1 MRKQQEKT
9 DRLSLIILAAFLVLS
24 TSHFMCRFDASGY
37 IEGLF
42 EKAWAGQVQSEA
54 QVQPAAAVVP
64 AADALAAAPKVQ
76 TIARNPFMAPAAMLN
91 KPTVHPGAVIGGGAP
106 VYAAQPVLRG
116 IINNGVKQLAIIE
129 FNNTSN
135 YYKDGQSFGDYT
147 VAAIGID
154 SVDLSH
160 PRSTTLAALL
170 AFSSTTVALAA
181 PNVTLNVHDGEVRD
195 VLTAI
200 SALSDASIVTDE
212 SVKGKITI
220 ALDNVPFNT
229 AIKLITSAKGLAY
242 RMVDGV
248 ILVSTQEN
256 LNKFNGSVNVFKL
269 NYAKAEDVKNALN
282 DILESEKKISID
294 PITNSILFSGSS
306 TDEERVRSAIKAMD
320 VATKQIT
327 LEAKII
333 SINKEDSKNLGIN
346 WNWDK
351 IPQNSED
358 SNNSSNNDD
367 DEDFGGVVHFGASY
381 EFRFN
386 ATLNALFANG
396 KAKIL
401 ATPRIITVPGKEASI
416 FIGDH
421 IPVLTEKIENGITV
435 NTTEYVDAGIKLT
448 YTPLVSEDDMIT
460 SAVHTEVSTPTLVS
474 EIKNYKITSRT
485 ADTYVRMRNGE
496 TLIIG
501 GLINEEEQKNIQ
513 KIPFLSNI
521 PILGELFKNRSTTKN
536 KTEVMMI
543 LTPHITEAGASP
555 AIYDTQS
562 LENEFKDFDDN
573 RFLKDIKKSERSQ
586 AEAKI
591 KAQQKELA
599 KEMKEL
605 QKEFG
610 DDKTKAPQSGSM
622 RDRVNQIL
630 NEDK

>member
-1 MRKQQEKT
+1 MHSWKK
-9 DRLSLIILAAFLVLS
+9 SL
-24 TSHFMCRFDASGY
+24 
-37 IEGLF
+37 
-42 EKAWAGQVQSEA
+42 
-54 QVQPAAAVVP
+54 
-64 AADALAAAPKVQ
+64 
-76 TIARNPFMAPAAMLN
+76 RN
-91 KPTVHPGAVIGGGAP
+91 
-106 VYAAQPVLRG
+106 
-116 IINNGVKQLAIIE
+116 
-129 FNNTSN
+129 
-135 YYKDGQSFGDYT
+135 
-147 VAAIGID
+147 
-154 SVDLSH
+154 
-160 PRSTTLAALL
+160 TTLAALL
-170 AFSSTTVALAA
+170 AFSSTAVALAA

-212 SVKGKITI
+212 SVRGRITI
-220 ALDNVPFNT
+220 ALDDVPFDT

-242 RMVDGV
+242 RVVDGV

-269 NYAKAEDVKNALN
+269 NYAKAEDVKTAL
-282 DILESEKKISID
+282 DGLLEGSNKIGID
-294 PITNSILFSGSS
+294 PITNSVMFSGSS
-306 TDEERVRSAIKAMD
+306 TDEDRVRTTIKAMD

-333 SINKEDSKNLGIN
+333 AINKEDSKNLGIN

-358 SNNSSNNDD
+358 NNKGGGNNDD

-421 IPVLTEKIENGITV
+421 IPVLTEKIEHGVTV

-543 LTPHITEAGASP
+543 LTPHITEAGSSP

-562 LENEFKDFDDN
+562 LENEFRDFDDN
-573 RFLKDIKKSERSQ
+573 TFLKDIKKSERAQ

-591 KAQQKELA
+591 KAQQKELD
-599 KEMKEL
+599 KEMQEL
-605 QKEFG
+605 QKEFS
-610 DDKTKAPQSGSM
+610 DDKAKSPQTGSM

-630 NEDK
+630 NENN

>member
-1 MRKQQEKT
+1 MHSWKK
-9 DRLSLIILAAFLVLS
+9 SL
-24 TSHFMCRFDASGY
+24 
-37 IEGLF
+37 
-42 EKAWAGQVQSEA
+42 
-54 QVQPAAAVVP
+54 
-64 AADALAAAPKVQ
+64 
-76 TIARNPFMAPAAMLN
+76 
-91 KPTVHPGAVIGGGAP
+91 
-106 VYAAQPVLRG
+106 
-116 IINNGVKQLAIIE
+116 
-129 FNNTSN
+129 
-135 YYKDGQSFGDYT
+135 
-147 VAAIGID
+147 
-154 SVDLSH
+154 
-160 PRSTTLAALL
+160 RSTTLAALL
-170 AFSSTTVALAA
+170 AFSSTAVAWAA

-212 SVKGKITI
+212 SVRGKITI
-220 ALDNVPFNT
+220 ALDNVPFDT

-242 RMVDGV
+242 RVVDGV

-269 NYAKAEDVKNALN
+269 NYAKAEDVKTAL
-282 DILESEKKISID
+282 DGLLEGSNKIGID
-294 PITNSILFSGSS
+294 PITNSIMFSGSS
-306 TDEERVRSAIKAMD
+306 TDEDRVRTAIKAMD

-333 SINKEDSKNLGIN
+333 AINKEDSKNLGIN

-358 SNNSSNNDD
+358 SNNGGGNNDD
-367 DEDFGGVVHFGASY
+367 DEDFGGVIHFGASY

-421 IPVLTEKIENGITV
+421 IPVLTEKIENGVTV

-460 SAVHTEVSTPTLVS
+460 SAVHTEVSTAALVS
-474 EIKNYKITSRT
+474 EIRNYKITSRT

-496 TLIIG
+496 TLVIG

-573 RFLKDIKKSERSQ
+573 KFLKDIKKSDRKQ

-591 KAQQKELA
+591 KAQQKELD
-599 KEMKEL
+599 KEMQEL

-610 DDKTKAPQSGSM
+610 DDKAKTAPRAGSI
-622 RDRVNQIL
+622 RERVNQIM
-630 NEDK
+630 NEGK

>member
-1 MRKQQEKT
+1 MHSWKK
-9 DRLSLIILAAFLVLS
+9 SL
-24 TSHFMCRFDASGY
+24 
-37 IEGLF
+37 
-42 EKAWAGQVQSEA
+42 
-54 QVQPAAAVVP
+54 
-64 AADALAAAPKVQ
+64 
-76 TIARNPFMAPAAMLN
+76 
-91 KPTVHPGAVIGGGAP
+91 
-106 VYAAQPVLRG
+106 
-116 IINNGVKQLAIIE
+116 
-129 FNNTSN
+129 
-135 YYKDGQSFGDYT
+135 
-147 VAAIGID
+147 
-154 SVDLSH
+154 
-160 PRSTTLAALL
+160 RSTTLAALL

-501 GLINEEEQKNIQ
+501 GLITGSVMITAGTVMRGMEVNSAIDMAVQLEPTLGSFSV
-513 KIPFLSNI
+513 PFLAMGLIAAGISSAVITPLGVSYVLAGLFGWEMNKKDKRFFWTNI
-521 PILGELFKNRSTTKN
+521 AVVVAGIIVAATGFNPIWIIMTAQAVNGIFLPIIVFTLVYVTSRSRVMGQYKNNMVQNVLGAAVFLISLVIGINSLTSLF
-536 KTEVMMI
+536 
-543 LTPHITEAGASP
+543 
-555 AIYDTQS
+555 
-562 LENEFKDFDDN
+562 
-573 RFLKDIKKSERSQ
+573 
-586 AEAKI
+586 
-591 KAQQKELA
+591 
-599 KEMKEL
+599 
-605 QKEFG
+605 
-610 DDKTKAPQSGSM
+610 
-622 RDRVNQIL
+622 
-630 NEDK
+630 

>member
-1 MRKQQEKT
+1 M
-9 DRLSLIILAAFLVLS
+9 
-24 TSHFMCRFDASGY
+24 HFW
-37 IEGLF
+37 
-42 EKAWAGQVQSEA
+42 K
-54 QVQPAAAVVP
+54 
-64 AADALAAAPKVQ
+64 
-76 TIARNPFMAPAAMLN
+76 
-91 KPTVHPGAVIGGGAP
+91 
-106 VYAAQPVLRG
+106 
-116 IINNGVKQLAIIE
+116 KQLRRTA
-129 FNNTSN
+129 
-135 YYKDGQSFGDYT
+135 
-147 VAAIGID
+147 
-154 SVDLSH
+154 
-160 PRSTTLAALL
+160 LAALL
-170 AFSSTTVALAA
+170 AFSSTTAALAA

-220 ALDNVPFNT
+220 ALDNVPFDT

-256 LNKFNGSVNVFKL
+256 LNKFNGNVNVFKL
-269 NYAKAEDVKNALN
+269 NYARAEDVKTALN
-282 DILESEKKISID
+282 DILESDKKISID
-294 PITNSILFSGSS
+294 PITNSILFTGSS
-306 TDEERVRSAIKAMD
+306 TDEDRVRSAIKAMD

-333 SINKEDSKNLGIN
+333 AINKEDSKNLGIN

-351 IPQNSED
+351 IPQNSDD
-358 SNNSSNNDD
+358 SSNSNNDD
-367 DEDFGGVVHFGASY
+367 DEDFGGVIHFGASY

-421 IPVLTEKIENGITV
+421 IPVLTEKIENGVTV

-448 YTPLVSEDDMIT
+448 YTPVVSEDDMIT
-460 SAVHTEVSTPTLVS
+460 SAVHTEVSTAALVS
-474 EIKNYKITSRT
+474 EIRNYKITSRT

-496 TLIIG
+496 TLVIG

-536 KTEVMMI
+536 KVEVMMI
-543 LTPHITEAGASP
+543 LTPHITEAGVSP

-573 RFLKDIKKSERSQ
+573 KFLKDLKKSERRQ

-591 KAQQKELA
+591 RAQQKELD
-599 KEMKEL
+599 KEMQEL

-610 DDKTKAPQSGSM
+610 NDEKAPQQGSM
-622 RDRVNQIL
+622 RSRVNKIL
-630 NEDK
+630 HEEK

>member
-1 MRKQQEKT
+1 M
-9 DRLSLIILAAFLVLS
+9 
-24 TSHFMCRFDASGY
+24 
-37 IEGLF
+37 
-42 EKAWAGQVQSEA
+42 
-54 QVQPAAAVVP
+54 
-64 AADALAAAPKVQ
+64 
-76 TIARNPFMAPAAMLN
+76 
-91 KPTVHPGAVIGGGAP
+91 
-106 VYAAQPVLRG
+106 
-116 IINNGVKQLAIIE
+116 
-129 FNNTSN
+129 
-135 YYKDGQSFGDYT
+135 
-147 VAAIGID
+147 
-154 SVDLSH
+154 
-160 PRSTTLAALL
+160 
-170 AFSSTTVALAA
+170 
-181 PNVTLNVHDGEVRD
+181 
-195 VLTAI
+195 
-200 SALSDASIVTDE
+200 
-212 SVKGKITI
+212 
-220 ALDNVPFNT
+220 
-229 AIKLITSAKGLAY
+229 
-242 RMVDGV
+242 
-248 ILVSTQEN
+248 
-256 LNKFNGSVNVFKL
+256 NKFNGSVIVFKL
-269 NYAKAEDVKNALN
+269 NYAKAEDFKKALN

-543 LTPHITEAGASP
+543 LTPHSTEAGASP

>member
-1 MRKQQEKT
+1 MHSWKK
-9 DRLSLIILAAFLVLS
+9 SL
-24 TSHFMCRFDASGY
+24 
-37 IEGLF
+37 
-42 EKAWAGQVQSEA
+42 
-54 QVQPAAAVVP
+54 
-64 AADALAAAPKVQ
+64 
-76 TIARNPFMAPAAMLN
+76 
-91 KPTVHPGAVIGGGAP
+91 
-106 VYAAQPVLRG
+106 
-116 IINNGVKQLAIIE
+116 
-129 FNNTSN
+129 
-135 YYKDGQSFGDYT
+135 
-147 VAAIGID
+147 
-154 SVDLSH
+154 
-160 PRSTTLAALL
+160 RSTTLAALL
-170 AFSSTTVALAA
+170 AFSSTAVAWAA

-212 SVKGKITI
+212 SVRGKITI
-220 ALDNVPFNT
+220 ALDNVPFDT

-242 RMVDGV
+242 RVVDGV

-269 NYAKAEDVKNALN
+269 NYAKAEDVKTAL
-282 DILESEKKISID
+282 DGLLEGSNKIGID
-294 PITNSILFSGSS
+294 PITNSIMFSGSS
-306 TDEERVRSAIKAMD
+306 TDEDRVRTAIKAMD

-333 SINKEDSKNLGIN
+333 AINKEDSKNLGIN

-358 SNNSSNNDD
+358 SNNGGNNDD
-367 DEDFGGVVHFGASY
+367 DEDFGGVIHFGASY

-421 IPVLTEKIENGITV
+421 IPVLTEKIENGVTV

-460 SAVHTEVSTPTLVS
+460 SAVHTEVSTAALVS
-474 EIKNYKITSRT
+474 EIRNYKITSRT

-496 TLIIG
+496 TLVIG

-573 RFLKDIKKSERSQ
+573 KFLKDIKKSDRKQ

-591 KAQQKELA
+591 KAQQKELD
-599 KEMKEL
+599 KEMQEL

-610 DDKTKAPQSGSM
+610 DDKDQTAPRAGSM
-622 RDRVNQIL
+622 RERVNQIM
-630 NEDK
+630 NEGK

>member
-1 MRKQQEKT
+1 ME
-9 DRLSLIILAAFLVLS
+9 
-24 TSHFMCRFDASGY
+24 
-37 IEGLF
+37 
-42 EKAWAGQVQSEA
+42 
-54 QVQPAAAVVP
+54 
-64 AADALAAAPKVQ
+64 
-76 TIARNPFMAPAAMLN
+76 
-91 KPTVHPGAVIGGGAP
+91 
-106 VYAAQPVLRG
+106 
-116 IINNGVKQLAIIE
+116 
-129 FNNTSN
+129 
-135 YYKDGQSFGDYT
+135 
-147 VAAIGID
+147 
-154 SVDLSH
+154 
-160 PRSTTLAALL
+160 
-170 AFSSTTVALAA
+170 
-181 PNVTLNVHDGEVRD
+181 
-195 VLTAI
+195 
-200 SALSDASIVTDE
+200 
-212 SVKGKITI
+212 
-220 ALDNVPFNT
+220 
-229 AIKLITSAKGLAY
+229 KLITQLRILKEMNLKPNYSALAREY
-242 RMVDGV
+242 GCDRRTVKKYNEGYSGGDKIRNKKSKLDKYV
-248 ILVSTQEN
+248 EIIKEKLEN
-256 LNKFNGSVNVFKL
+256 I
-269 NYAKAEDVKNALN
+269 AEDVKNALN

-573 RFLKDIKKSERSQ
+573 KFLKDIKKSERSQ

-605 QKEFG
+605 QK
-610 DDKTKAPQSGSM
+610 DDKAKAPQSGSM

>member
-1 MRKQQEKT
+1 MHSWKK
-9 DRLSLIILAAFLVLS
+9 SL
-24 TSHFMCRFDASGY
+24 
-37 IEGLF
+37 
-42 EKAWAGQVQSEA
+42 
-54 QVQPAAAVVP
+54 
-64 AADALAAAPKVQ
+64 
-76 TIARNPFMAPAAMLN
+76 RN
-91 KPTVHPGAVIGGGAP
+91 
-106 VYAAQPVLRG
+106 
-116 IINNGVKQLAIIE
+116 
-129 FNNTSN
+129 
-135 YYKDGQSFGDYT
+135 
-147 VAAIGID
+147 
-154 SVDLSH
+154 
-160 PRSTTLAALL
+160 TTLAALL
-170 AFSSTTVALAA
+170 AFSSTAVALAA

-212 SVKGKITI
+212 SVRGRITI

-242 RMVDGV
+242 RVVDGV

-269 NYAKAEDVKNALN
+269 NYAKAEDVKTAL
-282 DILESEKKISID
+282 DSILDGDKKISID

-333 SINKEDSKNLGIN
+333 AINKEDSKNLGIN

-358 SNNSSNNDD
+358 NNNGGGNNDD
-367 DEDFGGVVHFGASY
+367 EEDFGGVVHFGASY

-421 IPVLTEKIENGITV
+421 IPVLTEKIENGVTV

-543 LTPHITEAGASP
+543 LTPHITEAGSSP

-562 LENEFKDFDDN
+562 LENEFRDFDDN
-573 RFLKDIKKSERSQ
+573 TFLKDIKKSERAQ

-591 KAQQKELA
+591 KAQQKELD
-599 KEMKEL
+599 KEMQEL
-605 QKEFG
+605 QKEFSN
-610 DDKTKAPQSGSM
+610 DKAKSPQTGSM

-630 NEDK
+630 NENN

>member
-1 MRKQQEKT
+1 MHSWKK
-9 DRLSLIILAAFLVLS
+9 SL
-24 TSHFMCRFDASGY
+24 
-37 IEGLF
+37 
-42 EKAWAGQVQSEA
+42 
-54 QVQPAAAVVP
+54 
-64 AADALAAAPKVQ
+64 
-76 TIARNPFMAPAAMLN
+76 RN
-91 KPTVHPGAVIGGGAP
+91 
-106 VYAAQPVLRG
+106 
-116 IINNGVKQLAIIE
+116 
-129 FNNTSN
+129 
-135 YYKDGQSFGDYT
+135 
-147 VAAIGID
+147 
-154 SVDLSH
+154 
-160 PRSTTLAALL
+160 TTLAALL
-170 AFSSTTVALAA
+170 AFSSTAGALAA

-212 SVKGKITI
+212 SVRGRITI

-242 RMVDGV
+242 RVVDGV

-269 NYAKAEDVKNALN
+269 NYAKAEDVKTAL
-282 DILESEKKISID
+282 DSILDGDKKISID

-333 SINKEDSKNLGIN
+333 AINKEDSKNLGIN

-358 SNNSSNNDD
+358 NNNGGGNNDD
-367 DEDFGGVVHFGASY
+367 EEDFGGVVHFGASY

-421 IPVLTEKIENGITV
+421 IPVLTEKIENGVTV

-543 LTPHITEAGASP
+543 LTPHITEAGSSP

-562 LENEFKDFDDN
+562 LENEFRDFDDN
-573 RFLKDIKKSERSQ
+573 TFLKDIKKSERAQ

-591 KAQQKELA
+591 KAQQKELD
-599 KEMKEL
+599 KEMQEL
-605 QKEFG
+605 QKEFS
-610 DDKTKAPQSGSM
+610 DDKARSPQTGSM

-630 NEDK
+630 NENN

>member
-1 MRKQQEKT
+1 MHSWKK
-9 DRLSLIILAAFLVLS
+9 SL
-24 TSHFMCRFDASGY
+24 
-37 IEGLF
+37 
-42 EKAWAGQVQSEA
+42 
-54 QVQPAAAVVP
+54 
-64 AADALAAAPKVQ
+64 
-76 TIARNPFMAPAAMLN
+76 RN
-91 KPTVHPGAVIGGGAP
+91 
-106 VYAAQPVLRG
+106 
-116 IINNGVKQLAIIE
+116 
-129 FNNTSN
+129 
-135 YYKDGQSFGDYT
+135 
-147 VAAIGID
+147 
-154 SVDLSH
+154 
-160 PRSTTLAALL
+160 TTLAALL
-170 AFSSTTVALAA
+170 AFSSTAVALAA

-212 SVKGKITI
+212 SVKGRITI

-242 RMVDGV
+242 RVVDGV

-269 NYAKAEDVKNALN
+269 NYAKAEDVKTAL
-282 DILESEKKISID
+282 DSILDGDKKISID

-306 TDEERVRSAIKAMD
+306 TDEDRVRTAIRAMD

-333 SINKEDSKNLGIN
+333 AINKEDSKNLGIN

-358 SNNSSNNDD
+358 NNNGGGGNDDD
-367 DEDFGGVVHFGASY
+367 DEDFGGVIHFGASY

-421 IPVLTEKIENGITV
+421 IPVLTEKIENGVTV

-448 YTPLVSEDDMIT
+448 YTPLVSEDGMIT
-460 SAVHTEVSTPTLVS
+460 SAVHTEVSTAALVS
-474 EIKNYKITSRT
+474 EIRNYKITSRT

-543 LTPHITEAGASP
+543 LTPHITEAGSSP

-562 LENEFKDFDDN
+562 LENEFRDFDDN
-573 RFLKDIKKSERSQ
+573 TFLKDIKKSERAQ

-591 KAQQKELA
+591 KAQQKELD
-599 KEMKEL
+599 KEMQEL
-605 QKEFG
+605 QKEFS
-610 DDKTKAPQSGSM
+610 DDKAKSPQTGSM

-630 NEDK
+630 NENN

>member
-1 MRKQQEKT
+1 MHSWKK
-9 DRLSLIILAAFLVLS
+9 SL
-24 TSHFMCRFDASGY
+24 
-37 IEGLF
+37 
-42 EKAWAGQVQSEA
+42 
-54 QVQPAAAVVP
+54 
-64 AADALAAAPKVQ
+64 
-76 TIARNPFMAPAAMLN
+76 
-91 KPTVHPGAVIGGGAP
+91 
-106 VYAAQPVLRG
+106 
-116 IINNGVKQLAIIE
+116 
-129 FNNTSN
+129 
-135 YYKDGQSFGDYT
+135 
-147 VAAIGID
+147 
-154 SVDLSH
+154 
-160 PRSTTLAALL
+160 RSTTLAALL

-367 DEDFGGVVHFGASY
+367 
-381 EFRFN
+381 
-386 ATLNALFANG
+386 G

-573 RFLKDIKKSERSQ
+573 KFLKDIKKSERSQ

>member
-1 MRKQQEKT
+1 MHFGKK
-9 DRLSLIILAAFLVLS
+9 SLRRTA
-24 TSHFMCRFDASGY
+24 
-37 IEGLF
+37 
-42 EKAWAGQVQSEA
+42 
-54 QVQPAAAVVP
+54 
-64 AADALAAAPKVQ
+64 
-76 TIARNPFMAPAAMLN
+76 
-91 KPTVHPGAVIGGGAP
+91 
-106 VYAAQPVLRG
+106 
-116 IINNGVKQLAIIE
+116 
-129 FNNTSN
+129 
-135 YYKDGQSFGDYT
+135 
-147 VAAIGID
+147 
-154 SVDLSH
+154 
-160 PRSTTLAALL
+160 LAALL
-170 AFSSTTVALAA
+170 TLSSTATAFAA
-181 PNVTLNVHDGEVRD
+181 PNITMNVHDGEVRD

-200 SALSDASIVTDE
+200 SSLSDASIVTDE
-212 SVKGKITI
+212 SVKGRITI
-220 ALDNVPFNT
+220 SLDNVPFDT

-248 ILVSTQEN
+248 ILVSSQEN
-256 LNKFNGSVNVFKL
+256 LNKFNGSVAIFKL
-269 NYAKAEDVKNALN
+269 NYAKAEDVKTALN
-282 DILESEKKISID
+282 DILESDKKISVD
-294 PITNSILFSGSS
+294 PITNSVLFAGSS

-358 SNNSSNNDD
+358 NSSSSSGSNDD
-367 DEDFGGVVHFGASY
+367 DEEDFGGVIHFGASY

-421 IPVLTEKIENGITV
+421 IPVLTEKIENGVTV
-435 NTTEYVDAGIKLT
+435 NTTEYVDAGIKLI

-460 SAVHTEVSTPTLVS
+460 SAVHTEVSTASLVS
-474 EIKNYKITSRT
+474 EIRNYKITSRT

-496 TLIIG
+496 TLVIG

-521 PILGELFKNRSTTKN
+521 PILGELFKNRSNTKT

-573 RFLKDIKKSERSQ
+573 QFLKDINKSEKSQ
-586 AEAKI
+586 AEEKL
-591 KAQQKELA
+591 KARQRELDREKA
-599 KEMKEL
+599 EL
-605 QKEFG
+605 QKEYS
-610 DDKTKAPQSGSM
+610 DIDQQTNTAAPKKGSM

-630 NEDK
+630 KAEK

>member
-1 MRKQQEKT
+1 MYSWKK
-9 DRLSLIILAAFLVLS
+9 SLRNTILTA
-24 TSHFMCRFDASGY
+24 
-37 IEGLF
+37 LF
-42 EKAWAGQVQSEA
+42 VC
-54 QVQPAAAVVP
+54 
-64 AADALAAAPKVQ
+64 
-76 TIARNPFMAPAAMLN
+76 
-91 KPTVHPGAVIGGGAP
+91 
-106 VYAAQPVLRG
+106 
-116 IINNGVKQLAIIE
+116 
-129 FNNTSN
+129 
-135 YYKDGQSFGDYT
+135 
-147 VAAIGID
+147 
-154 SVDLSH
+154 
-160 PRSTTLAALL
+160 
-170 AFSSTTVALAA
+170 SSTAAALAA

-212 SVKGKITI
+212 SVRGRITI
-220 ALDNVPFNT
+220 ALDNVPFDT

-242 RMVDGV
+242 RVVDGV

-256 LNKFNGSVNVFKL
+256 LNKFNGNVNVFKL
-269 NYAKAEDVKNALN
+269 NYAKAEDVKTAL
-282 DILESEKKISID
+282 DGLLEGSNKIGID

-333 SINKEDSKNLGIN
+333 AINKEDSKNLGIN

-358 SNNSSNNDD
+358 NNNGGGNNDD
-367 DEDFGGVVHFGASY
+367 EEDFGGVVHFGASY

-421 IPVLTEKIENGITV
+421 IPVLTEKIENGVTV

-543 LTPHITEAGASP
+543 LTPHITEAGSSP

-562 LENEFKDFDDN
+562 LENEFRDFDDN
-573 RFLKDIKKSERSQ
+573 TFLKDIKKSERAQ

-591 KAQQKELA
+591 KAQQKELD
-599 KEMKEL
+599 KEMQEL
-605 QKEFG
+605 QKEFNNE
-610 DDKTKAPQSGSM
+610 KAKSPQTGAM

-630 NEDK
+630 NENN

>member
-1 MRKQQEKT
+1 MHSWKK
-9 DRLSLIILAAFLVLS
+9 SL
-24 TSHFMCRFDASGY
+24 
-37 IEGLF
+37 
-42 EKAWAGQVQSEA
+42 
-54 QVQPAAAVVP
+54 
-64 AADALAAAPKVQ
+64 
-76 TIARNPFMAPAAMLN
+76 RN
-91 KPTVHPGAVIGGGAP
+91 
-106 VYAAQPVLRG
+106 
-116 IINNGVKQLAIIE
+116 
-129 FNNTSN
+129 
-135 YYKDGQSFGDYT
+135 
-147 VAAIGID
+147 
-154 SVDLSH
+154 
-160 PRSTTLAALL
+160 TTLSALL
-170 AFSSTTVALAA
+170 AFSSTAVALAA

-212 SVKGKITI
+212 SVRGRITI

-242 RMVDGV
+242 RVVDGV

-256 LNKFNGSVNVFKL
+256 LNKFNGNVNVFKL
-269 NYAKAEDVKNALN
+269 NYAKAEDVKTAL
-282 DILESEKKISID
+282 DSILDGDKKISID

-333 SINKEDSKNLGIN
+333 AINKEDSKNLGIN

-358 SNNSSNNDD
+358 NNNGGGNNDD
-367 DEDFGGVVHFGASY
+367 EEDFGGVVHFGASY

-421 IPVLTEKIENGITV
+421 IPVLTEKIENGVTV

-543 LTPHITEAGASP
+543 LTPHITEAGSSP

-562 LENEFKDFDDN
+562 LENEFRDFDDN
-573 RFLKDIKKSERSQ
+573 TFLKDIKKSERAQ

-591 KAQQKELA
+591 KAQQKELD
-599 KEMKEL
+599 KEMQEL
-605 QKEFG
+605 QKEFS
-610 DDKTKAPQSGSM
+610 DDKAKSPQTGSM

-630 NEDK
+630 NENN

>member
-1 MRKQQEKT
+1 MHSWKK
-9 DRLSLIILAAFLVLS
+9 SL
-24 TSHFMCRFDASGY
+24 
-37 IEGLF
+37 
-42 EKAWAGQVQSEA
+42 
-54 QVQPAAAVVP
+54 
-64 AADALAAAPKVQ
+64 
-76 TIARNPFMAPAAMLN
+76 RN
-91 KPTVHPGAVIGGGAP
+91 
-106 VYAAQPVLRG
+106 
-116 IINNGVKQLAIIE
+116 
-129 FNNTSN
+129 
-135 YYKDGQSFGDYT
+135 
-147 VAAIGID
+147 
-154 SVDLSH
+154 
-160 PRSTTLAALL
+160 TTLAALL
-170 AFSSTTVALAA
+170 AFSSTAVALAA

-327 LEAKII
+327 LEA
-333 SINKEDSKNLGIN
+333 N

-358 SNNSSNNDD
+358 SNNSSSSNDD

-573 RFLKDIKKSERSQ
+573 KFLKDIKKSERSQ

-610 DDKTKAPQSGSM
+610 DDKGKGPKSGSM

>member
-1 MRKQQEKT
+1 MHSWKK
-9 DRLSLIILAAFLVLS
+9 SL
-24 TSHFMCRFDASGY
+24 
-37 IEGLF
+37 
-42 EKAWAGQVQSEA
+42 
-54 QVQPAAAVVP
+54 
-64 AADALAAAPKVQ
+64 
-76 TIARNPFMAPAAMLN
+76 RN
-91 KPTVHPGAVIGGGAP
+91 
-106 VYAAQPVLRG
+106 
-116 IINNGVKQLAIIE
+116 
-129 FNNTSN
+129 
-135 YYKDGQSFGDYT
+135 
-147 VAAIGID
+147 
-154 SVDLSH
+154 
-160 PRSTTLAALL
+160 TTLAALL
-170 AFSSTTVALAA
+170 AFSSTAVTLAA

-212 SVKGKITI
+212 SVRGRITI

-242 RMVDGV
+242 RVVDGV

-269 NYAKAEDVKNALN
+269 NYAKAEDVKTAL
-282 DILESEKKISID
+282 DSILDGDKKISID

-333 SINKEDSKNLGIN
+333 AINKEDSKNLGIN

-358 SNNSSNNDD
+358 NNNGGGNDD
-367 DEDFGGVVHFGASY
+367 DEEDFGGVVHFGASY

-421 IPVLTEKIENGITV
+421 IPVLTEKIENGVTV

-543 LTPHITEAGASP
+543 LTPHITEAGSSP

-562 LENEFKDFDDN
+562 LENEFRDFDDN
-573 RFLKDIKKSERSQ
+573 TFLKDIKKSERAQ

-591 KAQQKELA
+591 KAQQKELD
-599 KEMKEL
+599 KEMQEL
-605 QKEFG
+605 QKEFS
-610 DDKTKAPQSGSM
+610 DDKVKSPQTGSM

-630 NEDK
+630 NENN

>member
-1 MRKQQEKT
+1 MHSWKK
-9 DRLSLIILAAFLVLS
+9 SL
-24 TSHFMCRFDASGY
+24 
-37 IEGLF
+37 
-42 EKAWAGQVQSEA
+42 
-54 QVQPAAAVVP
+54 
-64 AADALAAAPKVQ
+64 
-76 TIARNPFMAPAAMLN
+76 
-91 KPTVHPGAVIGGGAP
+91 
-106 VYAAQPVLRG
+106 
-116 IINNGVKQLAIIE
+116 
-129 FNNTSN
+129 
-135 YYKDGQSFGDYT
+135 
-147 VAAIGID
+147 
-154 SVDLSH
+154 
-160 PRSTTLAALL
+160 RSTTLAALL

-351 IPQNSED
+351 I
-358 SNNSSNNDD
+358 
-367 DEDFGGVVHFGASY
+367 
-381 EFRFN
+381 
-386 ATLNALFANG
+386 
-396 KAKIL
+396 
-401 ATPRIITVPGKEASI
+401 PRIITVPGKEASI

>member
-1 MRKQQEKT
+1 MHSWKK
-9 DRLSLIILAAFLVLS
+9 SL
-24 TSHFMCRFDASGY
+24 
-37 IEGLF
+37 
-42 EKAWAGQVQSEA
+42 
-54 QVQPAAAVVP
+54 
-64 AADALAAAPKVQ
+64 
-76 TIARNPFMAPAAMLN
+76 RN
-91 KPTVHPGAVIGGGAP
+91 
-106 VYAAQPVLRG
+106 
-116 IINNGVKQLAIIE
+116 
-129 FNNTSN
+129 
-135 YYKDGQSFGDYT
+135 
-147 VAAIGID
+147 
-154 SVDLSH
+154 
-160 PRSTTLAALL
+160 TTLAALL
-170 AFSSTTVALAA
+170 AFSSTAVALAA

-212 SVKGKITI
+212 SVRGRITI

-242 RMVDGV
+242 RVVDGV

-269 NYAKAEDVKNALN
+269 NYAKAEDVKTAL
-282 DILESEKKISID
+282 DSILDGDKKISID

-333 SINKEDSKNLGIN
+333 AINKEDSKNLGIN

-358 SNNSSNNDD
+358 NNNGGGNNDD
-367 DEDFGGVVHFGASY
+367 EEDFGGVVHFGASY

-421 IPVLTEKIENGITV
+421 ITVLTEKIENGVTV

-460 SAVHTEVSTPTLVS
+460 SGVHTEVSTPTLVS

-543 LTPHITEAGASP
+543 LTPHITEAGSSP

-562 LENEFKDFDDN
+562 LENEFRDFDDN
-573 RFLKDIKKSERSQ
+573 TFLKDIKKSERAQ

-591 KAQQKELA
+591 KAQQKELD
-599 KEMKEL
+599 KEMQEL
-605 QKEFG
+605 QKEFN
-610 DDKTKAPQSGSM
+610 DDKAKSPQTGSM

-630 NEDK
+630 NENN

>member
-1 MRKQQEKT
+1 MHSWKK
-9 DRLSLIILAAFLVLS
+9 SL
-24 TSHFMCRFDASGY
+24 
-37 IEGLF
+37 
-42 EKAWAGQVQSEA
+42 
-54 QVQPAAAVVP
+54 
-64 AADALAAAPKVQ
+64 
-76 TIARNPFMAPAAMLN
+76 RNTA
-91 KPTVHPGAVIGGGAP
+91 
-106 VYAAQPVLRG
+106 
-116 IINNGVKQLAIIE
+116 
-129 FNNTSN
+129 
-135 YYKDGQSFGDYT
+135 
-147 VAAIGID
+147 
-154 SVDLSH
+154 
-160 PRSTTLAALL
+160 LAALL

-212 SVKGKITI
+212 SVRGKITI
-220 ALDNVPFNT
+220 ALDNVPFDT

-242 RMVDGV
+242 RVVDGV

-256 LNKFNGSVNVFKL
+256 LNKFNGNVNVFKL
-269 NYAKAEDVKNALN
+269 NYAKAEDVKAAL
-282 DILESEKKISID
+282 DGLLEGTNKVGTD
-294 PITNSILFSGSS
+294 PITNSILFTGSS
-306 TDEERVRSAIKAMD
+306 TDEDRVRSAIKAMD

-333 SINKEDSKNLGIN
+333 AINKDDTKNLGIN

-351 IPQNSED
+351 VPQNSED
-358 SNNSSNNDD
+358 SNNDD
-367 DEDFGGVVHFGASY
+367 DEDFGGVIHFGASY

-421 IPVLTEKIENGITV
+421 IPVLTEKIENGVTV

-448 YTPLVSEDDMIT
+448 YTPLVSEDNMIT
-460 SAVHTEVSTPTLVS
+460 SAVHTEVSTAALVS

-521 PILGELFKNRSTTKN
+521 PILGELFKNRTTSKT

-543 LTPHITEAGASP
+543 LTPHITEAGVSP

-573 RFLKDIKKSERSQ
+573 KFLKDIKKSERSQ

-610 DDKTKAPQSGSM
+610 DDTQKTPPKGSM
-622 RDRVNQIL
+622 RDRVNKIL
-630 NEDK
+630 SEDK

>member
-1 MRKQQEKT
+1 MHSWKK
-9 DRLSLIILAAFLVLS
+9 SL
-24 TSHFMCRFDASGY
+24 
-37 IEGLF
+37 
-42 EKAWAGQVQSEA
+42 
-54 QVQPAAAVVP
+54 
-64 AADALAAAPKVQ
+64 
-76 TIARNPFMAPAAMLN
+76 RNTA
-91 KPTVHPGAVIGGGAP
+91 
-106 VYAAQPVLRG
+106 
-116 IINNGVKQLAIIE
+116 
-129 FNNTSN
+129 
-135 YYKDGQSFGDYT
+135 
-147 VAAIGID
+147 
-154 SVDLSH
+154 
-160 PRSTTLAALL
+160 LAALL

-212 SVKGKITI
+212 SVRGKITI
-220 ALDNVPFNT
+220 ALDNVPFDT

-242 RMVDGV
+242 RVVDGV

-256 LNKFNGSVNVFKL
+256 LNKFNGNVNVFKL
-269 NYAKAEDVKNALN
+269 NYAKAEDVKAAL
-282 DILESEKKISID
+282 DGLLEGTNKVGTD
-294 PITNSILFSGSS
+294 PITNSILFTGSS
-306 TDEERVRSAIKAMD
+306 TDEDRVRSAIKAMD

-333 SINKEDSKNLGIN
+333 AINKDDTKN
-346 WNWDK
+346 
-351 IPQNSED
+351 PQNSAD
-358 SNNSSNNDD
+358 NSNNSNNDD
-367 DEDFGGVVHFGASY
+367 DEDFGGVIHFGASY

-421 IPVLTEKIENGITV
+421 IPVLTEKIENGVTV

-460 SAVHTEVSTPTLVS
+460 SAVHTEVSTAALVS

-521 PILGELFKNRSTTKN
+521 PILGELFKNRTTSKT

-543 LTPHITEAGASP
+543 LTPHITEAGVSP

-573 RFLKDIKKSERSQ
+573 RFLKDIKKSERNQ

-591 KAQQKELA
+591 RAQQKELD
-599 KEMKEL
+599 KEMREL

-610 DDKTKAPQSGSM
+610 DDTQKTPPKVSM
-622 RDRVNQIL
+622 RDRVNKIL
-630 NEDK
+630 SEDK

>member
-1 MRKQQEKT
+1 MHSWKK
-9 DRLSLIILAAFLVLS
+9 SL
-24 TSHFMCRFDASGY
+24 
-37 IEGLF
+37 
-42 EKAWAGQVQSEA
+42 
-54 QVQPAAAVVP
+54 
-64 AADALAAAPKVQ
+64 
-76 TIARNPFMAPAAMLN
+76 RN
-91 KPTVHPGAVIGGGAP
+91 
-106 VYAAQPVLRG
+106 
-116 IINNGVKQLAIIE
+116 
-129 FNNTSN
+129 
-135 YYKDGQSFGDYT
+135 
-147 VAAIGID
+147 
-154 SVDLSH
+154 
-160 PRSTTLAALL
+160 TTLAALL
-170 AFSSTTVALAA
+170 AFSSTAVALAA

-212 SVKGKITI
+212 SVRGRITI

-229 AIKLITSAKGLAY
+229 AI
-242 RMVDGV
+242 
-248 ILVSTQEN
+248 
-256 LNKFNGSVNVFKL
+256 NGSVNVFKL
-269 NYAKAEDVKNALN
+269 NYAKAEDVKTAL
-282 DILESEKKISID
+282 DSILDGDKKISID

-333 SINKEDSKNLGIN
+333 AINKEDSKNLGIN

-358 SNNSSNNDD
+358 NNNGGGNNDD
-367 DEDFGGVVHFGASY
+367 EEDFGGVVHFGASY

-421 IPVLTEKIENGITV
+421 IPVLTEKIENGVTV

-460 SAVHTEVSTPTLVS
+460 SAVHTEVSTAALVS
-474 EIKNYKITSRT
+474 EIRNYKITSRT

-521 PILGELFKNRSTTKN
+521 PILGELFKNRSNTKT

-543 LTPHITEAGASP
+543 LTPHITEAGSSP

-573 RFLKDIKKSERSQ
+573 TFLKDLKKSERAQ

-591 KAQQKELA
+591 KAQQKELD
-599 KEMKEL
+599 KEMQEL
-605 QKEFG
+605 QKEFS
-610 DDKTKAPQSGSM
+610 DEKAKSPQTGSM

-630 NEDK
+630 NENN

>member
-1 MRKQQEKT
+1 MHSWKK
-9 DRLSLIILAAFLVLS
+9 SL
-24 TSHFMCRFDASGY
+24 
-37 IEGLF
+37 
-42 EKAWAGQVQSEA
+42 
-54 QVQPAAAVVP
+54 
-64 AADALAAAPKVQ
+64 
-76 TIARNPFMAPAAMLN
+76 
-91 KPTVHPGAVIGGGAP
+91 
-106 VYAAQPVLRG
+106 
-116 IINNGVKQLAIIE
+116 
-129 FNNTSN
+129 
-135 YYKDGQSFGDYT
+135 
-147 VAAIGID
+147 
-154 SVDLSH
+154 
-160 PRSTTLAALL
+160 RSTTLAALL

-381 EFRFN
+381 EFR
-386 ATLNALFANG
+386 L
-396 KAKIL
+396 
-401 ATPRIITVPGKEASI
+401 R
-416 FIGDH
+416 H
-421 IPVLTEKIENGITV
+421 
-435 NTTEYVDAGIKLT
+435 
-448 YTPLVSEDDMIT
+448 
-460 SAVHTEVSTPTLVS
+460 STHCLLMARP
-474 EIKNYKITSRT
+474 K
-485 ADTYVRMRNGE
+485 
-496 TLIIG
+496 
-501 GLINEEEQKNIQ
+501 
-513 KIPFLSNI
+513 F
-521 PILGELFKNRSTTKN
+521 
-536 KTEVMMI
+536 
-543 LTPHITEAGASP
+543 
-555 AIYDTQS
+555 
-562 LENEFKDFDDN
+562 
-573 RFLKDIKKSERSQ
+573 
-586 AEAKI
+586 
-591 KAQQKELA
+591 
-599 KEMKEL
+599 
-605 QKEFG
+605 
-610 DDKTKAPQSGSM
+610 
-622 RDRVNQIL
+622 
-630 NEDK
+630 